1 MREFYVI
8 LAMVI
13 GCLINPTNA
22 AETGPSASDVKA
34 AMVQSGIRAGASF
47 QLGDRVYSLHNISV
61 SKTGPESF
69 VVSFVTK

>member
-1 MREFYVI
+1 MRLFCVI
-8 LAMVI
+8 LVMVLSGLLGRMAI
-13 GCLINPTNA
+13 A
-22 AETGPSASDVKA
+22 DSGPSASDVKA
-34 AMVQSGIRAGASF
+34 AMVQQGIRAGASF